1 MSRCR
6 LPKRPKSKRIGV
18 FAMRDYVIIFGA
30 AVRSD
35 GRPSGS
41 LRHRIEGAL
50 AWAEAHP
57 DALFIPTGGVG
68 ETGFAEAAVIQDGL
82 AKGGIEPGRIIPE
95 LQARDTLESVR
106 LCDSILRKR
115 GDCRRVIC
123 CTSTYH
129 QLRCG
134 LLFRILGYKVVLPE
148 MPRGLGRLS
157 RGALAGL
164 VLKEVIATPYDALL
178 LLVKRVRLAR

>member
-1 MSRCR
+1 
-6 LPKRPKSKRIGV
+6 
-18 FAMRDYVIIFGA
+18 MRDYVIIFGA

-50 AWAEAHP
+50 AWAAAHP

-68 ETGFAEAAVIQDGL
+68 ATGFAEAEVIQHGL
-82 AKGGIEPGRIIPE
+82 AKGGIAPARIIPE

-106 LCDSILRKR
+106 LCDAILRER

-134 LLFRILGYKVVLPE
+134 LLFRILGYKVVLPD
-148 MPRGLGRLS
+148 MPKGRGRLTT
-157 RGALAGL
+157 RALAGL
-164 VLKEVIATPYDALL
+164 VLKEVVATPYDALL
-178 LLVKRVRLAR
+178 LLVKRARPAR

>member
-1 MSRCR
+1 
-6 LPKRPKSKRIGV
+6 
-18 FAMRDYVIIFGA
+18 MRDYVIIFGA

-50 AWAEAHP
+50 AWAARHP
-57 DALFIPTGGVG
+57 DALFIPTGGIG
-68 ETGFAEAAVIQDGL
+68 ESGFAEAEVIQDGL
-82 AKGGIEPGRIIPE
+82 AKGGIAPARIVPE

-106 LCDSILRKR
+106 LCDAILRER
-115 GDCRRVIC
+115 GDCGRVIC

-129 QLRCG
+129 QPRCG
-134 LLFRILGYKVVLPE
+134 LLFRILGYKVVLPD
-148 MPRGLGRLS
+148 MPQGLGRLS

-178 LLVKRVRLAR
+178 LLVMRGRRGR